1 MENNKSP
8 GNNGL
13 TRKFYITFWNEVK
26 GTFLLAI
33 EKAHFVKQLIALQ
46 KQAVIKFIEKK
57 DATKG
62 IFETGD
68 LFPYLTEM

>member
-57 DATKG
+57 RMQQKVYSKLATYFL
-62 IFETGD
+62 I
-68 LFPYLTEM
+68 